1 MGSGV
6 GMNLE
11 GGTGPSSTQRK
22 NGPGRNLECE
32 ESEDYQWTVGLE
44 WWGII

>member
-1 MGSGV
+1 MGSEV
-6 GMNLE
+6 GMNL
-11 GGTGPSSTQRK
+11 GGGAGPSSTQGE
-22 NGPGRNLECE
+22 NGLGRDLECE